1 MKKTGTIDFTKGHM
15 LKNFIIFVIP
25 IIFAG
30 LVQMFFNATDLIVT
44 GQFIDANAMAAV
56 GATSSLVSLI
66 LALAIGLSVG
76 ANVVASIFIG
86 SGNKEMVK
94 KTVDTAVL
102 TAIGCGIL
110 CTVVGVLGARP
121 LLILMK
127 TPAEILDLAVVYFR
141 VLFIGIPAQMLYNF
155 CSAILRAAGETRKP
169 LMCLVIAAASNVV
182 LDILLVKVW
191 GVAGI
196 ALATAITQYMS
207 AALVLR
213 HMMKSEEI
221 YKFTPKKL
229 IPSLTVFNRILT
241 VGLPSGLQSMVF
253 SLSNIIIQSAVN
265 SLGADV
271 VAGNAA
277 ASNIENFVYIAMNAF
292 SVAATTIT
300 GQNMGAKQFKRVD
313 KLLGEAVI
321 MVTIIGVTLGAV
333 TYMFGEP
340 LAKLYC
346 PDNPDAIKYS
356 MVRFLWITIPYFL
369 CGIMEVFTGILKS
382 CGSALSSMIIS
393 LVFCCGV
400 RIIWIYTVFESLKTL
415 ESIYVSYLITWI
427 LAIVFNGLIY
437 FFSARKRMNKMA

>member
-94 KTVDTAVL
+94 KAVDTSVL

-110 CTVVGVLGARP
+110 CTVVGILGARP

-127 TPAEILDLAVVYFR
+127 TPAEILDLAVIYFR

-207 AALVLR
+207 AALVLG
-213 HMMKSEEI
+213 HMMKTEEI
-221 YKFTPKKL
+221 YKFTPEKL
-229 IPSLTVFNRILT
+229 IPSFTVFKRILT

-346 PDNPDAIKYS
+346 PDNPDAIQYS

-437 FFSARKRMNKMA
+437 FAFARRRMNKMA

>member
-94 KTVDTAVL
+94 KAVDTAVL
-102 TAIGCGIL
+102 TAIGCGVL

-127 TPAEILDLAVVYFR
+127 TPAEILDLAVIYFR

-207 AALVLR
+207 AALVLG
-213 HMMKSEEI
+213 HMMKTEEI

-229 IPSLTVFNRILT
+229 IPSFTVFKRILT

-346 PDNPDAIKYS
+346 PDNPDAIQYS

-437 FFSARKRMNKMA
+437 FAFARRRMNKMA

>member
-1 MKKTGTIDFTKGHM
+1 MKNTGTVDFTRGHM
-15 LKNFIIFVIP
+15 LKKFIIFVIP
-25 IIFAG
+25 LIFAG
-30 LVQMFFNATDLIVT
+30 LVQMLFNATDLVVT

-86 SGNKEMVK
+86 SGNKTMVK
-94 KTVDTAVL
+94 KTVDTSVL
-102 TAIGCGIL
+102 TAIAC
-110 CTVVGVLGARP
+110 GVLCSLVGIFGARP
-121 LLILMK
+121 LLTLMK
-127 TPAEILDLAVVYFR
+127 TPAEILDMAVTYFR

-155 CSAILRAAGETRKP
+155 CSAILRASGETRKP
-169 LMCLVIAAASNVV
+169 LVYLAIAAGANIV
-182 LDILLVKVW
+182 LDIAFVKIW

-207 AALVLR
+207 AGFVLVE
-213 HMMKSEEI
+213 MMKTSEI
-221 YKFTPKKL
+221 YRFEPENMNPSFTVL
-229 IPSLTVFNRILT
+229 ARILS

-265 SLGADV
+265 SLGPDV

-300 GQNMGAKQFKRVD
+300 GQNMGARQFKRID
-313 KLLGEAVI
+313 KLLGEAVM
-321 MVTIIGVTLGAV
+321 MVTIIGVTLGV
-333 TYMFGEP
+333 ITYSFGEP

-346 PDNPDAIKYS
+346 PDNAEAIQYS

-382 CGSALSSMIIS
+382 CGSALSSMIVS

-400 RIIWIYTVFESLKTL
+400 RIVWIYTVFASLNTL
-415 ESIYVSYLITWI
+415 ESIYVSYIITWI

-437 FFSARKRMNKMA
+437 LLSARKRMRRI